1 MQNILNLFI
10 YFLPFSTKITIKNID
25 NFLTAVQF
33 LPVTIHVGLFS
44 SQLLSDN
51 IACQAW
57 LLYCNS
63 FLPVTVT

>member
-51 IACQAW
+51 IACQ
-57 LLYCNS
+57 
-63 FLPVTVT
+63 V